1 MKGGLALDKPNEI
14 AAKAV
19 FRIKNILKNERG
31 ETVNWLL
38 VIMIGVILAV
48 IAFKGLAPGI
58 RGAVENM
65 SNALIGN

>member
-1 MKGGLALDKPNEI
+1 MDKLNEI
-14 AAKAV
+14 ATKAH
-19 FRIKNILKNERG
+19 FRIKNTLKNESG

-38 VIMIGVILAV
+38 VIIVGVILAV

-58 RGAVENM
+58 KGAVENM